1 MASDT
6 FAEVVEWLDGIAQF
20 ERIQTQS
27 PWASPP
33 ERALHEAKAQQY
45 AKAARLLA
53 AAGEEVRGWRKR
65 NAITDPR
72 KYERALSD
80 VVPFIEALNAIAPE
94 LENDHAG

>member
-1 MASDT
+1 MPSKPDT
-6 FAEVVEWLDGIAQF
+6 FAEVVDYLNRLAEWNHS
-20 ERIQTQS
+20 ES
-27 PWASPP
+27 PQH
-33 ERALHEAKAQQY
+33 RMLI
-45 AKAARLLA
+45 KAASLLA

-80 VVPFIEALNAIAPE
+80 VVPLIEATNALAPE